1 MAADKPGAKVTADI
15 KRNRLYITLSCDP
28 SKKVL
33 EKVYTDVRFC
43 VADLK
48 PGFDV
53 VTDLSQCTLGHLNGV
68 ATLRKIMNY
77 LVIHQ
82 PGEVIRVTGKRS
94 LLFKQLIRLST
105 KFRGYKPYYVTTLEE
120 AENKLAQ
127 PTRRSGLRFHLQR
140 QQLTYCVDR
149 EESEGDLVDISISG
163 CKVKGKSGFPPLGK
177 EITLTIPL
185 LMDQNDPVTFTIT
198 AKITRVEN
206 DMFAAEFAGLD
217 QERKHQLYKC
227 LAYEARRELPEE

>member
-1 MAADKPGAKVTADI
+1 MAADKPEAKVTADI

-82 PGEVIRVTGKRS
+82 PGEVIRVTGKMS

-105 KFRGYKPYYVTTLEE
+105 KFRGYKPFYVNTLEE
-120 AENKLAQ
+120 AEKKLSQ
-127 PTRRSGLRFHLQR
+127 STRRNGLRFQLQR
-140 QQLTYCVDR
+140 QWLEYRVDR
-149 EESEGDLVDISISG
+149 EEGKGHLVDISISG
-163 CKVKGKSGFPPLGK
+163 CGVQGATILPAVDK

-185 LMDQNDPVTFTIT
+185 HLDLDDPVIFAIA
-198 AKITRVEN
+198 AKVIRVEN
-206 DMFAAEFAGLD
+206 DMFAVQFFDLD
-217 QERKHQLYKC
+217 QERKKQLYKC
-227 LAYEARRELPEE
+227 LAFEARRDLPEE

>member
-1 MAADKPGAKVTADI
+1 MAADKPGATVRADR

-53 VTDLSQCTLGHLNGV
+53 VTDLSQCNLGHLNGV

-82 PGEVIRVTGKRS
+82 PGEVIRVTGKMS
-94 LLFKQLIRLST
+94 LIFKQLIRIST
-105 KFRGYKPYYVTTLEE
+105 KFSGYKPLYVTTLEE
-120 AENKLAQ
+120 AENKLSQA
-127 PTRRSGLRFHLQR
+127 TRRDGLRFQLQR
-140 QQLTYCVDR
+140 QQLEYRVDR
-149 EESEGDLVDISISG
+149 EEGKGYLVDISISG
-163 CKVKGKSGFPPLGK
+163 CRVQGATILPAVGK

-185 LMDQNDPVTFTIT
+185 LMDFDDPVTFTIA
-198 AKITRVEN
+198 AKVIRVEN
-206 DMFAAEFAGLD
+206 DLFAAQFFDLD
-217 QERKHQLYKC
+217 QERKKQLYKC
-227 LAYEARRELPEE
+227 LAYEARRDLPEE

>member
-1 MAADKPGAKVTADI
+1 MAADKPGAKVTADT

-28 SKKVL
+28 GKKVL

-53 VTDLSQCTLGHLNGV
+53 VTDLSQCTLGHLNGI

-82 PGEVIRVTGKRS
+82 PGEVIRVTGKMS
-94 LLFKQLIRLST
+94 LLFKQLIRIST
-105 KFRGYKPYYVTTLEE
+105 KFSGYKPFYVTTLEE
-120 AENKLAQ
+120 AENKLSQ
-127 PTRRSGLRFHLQR
+127 STRRNGLRFHLQR
-140 QQLTYCVDR
+140 QQLKFSVDR
-149 EESEGDLVDISISG
+149 EEGEGNLVDISISG
-163 CKVKGKSGFPPLGK
+163 CGVQGATRVPPAGK

-185 LMDQNDPVTFTIT
+185 LMDRDDPVTFTIA
-198 AKITRVEN
+198 AKVIRVEN
-206 DMFAAEFAGLD
+206 DLFAAEFSDLD
-217 QERKHQLYKC
+217 QERKKQLYKC
-227 LAYEARRELPEE
+227 LAYEARRDLPED